1 MSESLAV
8 FAMAALEVCLVGL
21 IAACRKLETS
31 K

>member
-8 FAMAALEVCLVGL
+8 FTIAALVVCLVGL
-21 IAACRKLETS
+21 IAACRKLEAR